1 MKIAVG
7 SDHGGYGLKE
17 KVIEFL
23 KSEGYEPED
32 YGTHSK
38 ESCDYPLIGFD
49 VAKAVSEDE
58 AKRGILIC
66 KTGVGMAIIANK
78 LPGVRAAAVYD
89 KEMACSSREHNDCNV
104 IVLAANYT
112 DFKKSKEILKVW
124 LTAEHVGERH
134 VRRVKQI
141 KEIESKLKGHGNV
154 KSKSNRS

>member
-7 SDHGGYGLKE
+7 SDHGGYELKE

-23 KSEGYEPED
+23 KSEGYEPDD

-49 VAKAVSEDE
+49 VAKAVGEGD
-58 AKRGILIC
+58 ADRGVLIC

-78 LPGVRAAAVYD
+78 LPGVRAAAIYD
-89 KEMACSSREHNDCNV
+89 KEMAGSSREHNDCNV

-112 DFKKSKEILKVW
+112 DSKKAKEILKIW
-124 LTAEHVGERH
+124 LTTEHVGERH
-134 VRRVKQI
+134 MRRVKQI
-141 KEIESKLKGHGNV
+141 SQIESKLKGHGNV
-154 KSKSNRS
+154 KSKKN